1 MSNESGD
8 IQGPKLPLVV
18 HTRDEARFAV
28 RTAQREGR
36 RVGVVPT
43 MGALHAGHLSL
54 VKASCA
60 ACEFNVVTIF
70 VNPTQFGPKED
81 YSKYPRTLPK
91 DLELLSQLPVD
102 LVFAPS
108 AEEMYAP
115 GYETFVEVGS
125 VGDPL
130 EGACRPNHFR
140 GVATVVLK
148 LFQSV
153 PADTAFFGRKDYQ
166 QTLVIKRMAQDF
178 DLPIDIRILPTLREE
193 DGLAMSSRNAYL
205 SPGERRQALSLWEG
219 LQMARD
225 LVQKGTR
232 DATTIQQQ
240 VIEHLKTAGQA
251 QVEYV
256 SLVKEGTVE
265 EVSEVSGP
273 TTMLIAARIGS
284 TRLIDNLLL
293 E

>member
-1 MSNESGD
+1 MPTEAEP
-8 IQGPKLPLVV
+8 QQPKLPSVV
-18 HTRDEARFAV
+18 HTKDEVRFAV

-70 VNPTQFGPKED
+70 VNPTQFGPNED
-81 YSKYPRTLPK
+81 FSKYPRTLPE
-91 DLELLSQLPVD
+91 DLKLLSQHPVD

-108 AEEMYAP
+108 AEEMYAE
-115 GYETFVEVGS
+115 GYETYVEVGA

-130 EGACRPNHFR
+130 EGAHRPNHFR

-148 LFQSV
+148 LFQAV
-153 PADTAFFGRKDYQ
+153 PADSAFFGRKDYQ
-166 QTLVIKRMAQDF
+166 QTLVIKRMVKDF

-205 SPGERRQALSLWEG
+205 SPEERRRALSLWEG
-219 LQMARD
+219 LKMARQM
-225 LVQKGTR
+225 VQEGTR
-232 DATTIQQQ
+232 DAAQIKNK

-251 QVEYV
+251 EIDYV
-256 SLVKEGTVE
+256 ALVKDGTVE
-265 EVSEVSGP
+265 EVAEVSGP